1 MPMQIDIGIIGII
14 CLVTVL
20 TLVKLLIMEP
30 QELDRIP
37 GRKWIR
43 GEDV

>member
-1 MPMQIDIGIIGII
+1 MQIDIGIIGII